1 MAPNS
6 HDSWCC
12 QLSVGLFSTVERS
25 MPFQRDSQPESLDTA
40 PKQTPPQACCF
51 QHDGA
56 FTAIAASGFSSEF
69 RAFSTFYSFRQNVQF
84 GYSTALIAQH
94 NENKTISR
102 VHSLWFMMKCQPVA
116 LDLWQVTG
124 IHTIT
129 IIMRKSSFKE
139 IILKGAETHFFVY
152 PYPILKA
159 NTFSS
164 F

>member
-12 QLSVGLFSTVERS
+12 QLSVGLFSTVERWMS
-25 MPFQRDSQPESLDTA
+25 FQQDSQPESLDTA

-84 GYSTALIAQH
+84 GYSTALIVQQ

-102 VHSLWFMMKCQPVA
+102 VQSLWFMMKCQPVA

-129 IIMRKSSFKE
+129 IIMRKSNFKE
-139 IILKGAETHFFVY
+139 TILKGAETHFFVY